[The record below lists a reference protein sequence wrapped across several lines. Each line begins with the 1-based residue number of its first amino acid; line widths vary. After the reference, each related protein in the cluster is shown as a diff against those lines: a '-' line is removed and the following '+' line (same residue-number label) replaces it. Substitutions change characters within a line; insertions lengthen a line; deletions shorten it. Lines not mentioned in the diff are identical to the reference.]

1 MAEGG
6 DAEAQF
12 NLGLRHAIARF
23 PAQDYAKAEHWY
35 LRAAAQNH
43 PLAHF
48 NLGMMYT
55 LGQGGPCDWEK
66 GQVWMRKAADLGDAG
81 AQYQMGVSD
90 HRASVSRGDVDI
102 SQSRINACKWFRLAA
117 LQGYQMAETA
127 GDVVSMSMTRE
138 DVQEAGRLVIA
149 FNLLIGA
156 PPQPAAVET
165 N

>member
-12 NLGLRHAIARF
+12 NLGLRHASARV

-48 NLGMMYT
+48 NLGMMYAY
-55 LGQGGPCDWEK
+55 GQGGPCDWAKAE
-66 GQVWMRKAADLGDAG
+66 VWLQKAADLGDAG
-81 AQYQMGVSD
+81 AQYQIGVNH
-90 HRASVSRGDVDI
+90 HRAAVSGKNVDI

-117 LQGYQMAETA
+117 LQGYHAAEIA
-127 GDVVSMSMTRE
+127 GDVVSMSMTHE
-138 DVQEAGRLVIA
+138 DVMEAGRRVVA
-149 FNLLIGA
+149 FNIIAGTL
-156 PPQPAAVET
+156 PSPADT